1 MGSNIAE
8 KGIIKNTSAY
18 ENGTFKNKYGF
29 DQDYPEFL
37 ERLYKKYISLVIK
50 YPKVGPV
57 FAFSQELLNDIS
69 NFNDFVLSYS
79 KLYFYLNLH
88 QSYFFTSYL
97 EAWSKFNEKNDI
109 LGINSNEKYENC
121 KKLMIDTFEETFASL
136 LNSPNFLDN
145 YSKLS
150 DANISIS
157 KIYQLQFDKFLKSLN
172 YPTKEDID
180 TILEEMTFFR
190 KQIFNINQSMER
202 KIEYDANKPD

>member
-8 KGIIKNTSAY
+8 KVIIEDTCTNESG
-18 ENGTFKNKYGF
+18 NIKNKYEFG
-29 DQDYPEFL
+29 QDYPEFL

-79 KLYFYLNLH
+79 KFYFYLNLH
-88 QSYFFTSYL
+88 QCYFFTAYL
-97 EAWSKFNEKNDI
+97 EASSKFNEKNDTF
-109 LGINSNEKYENC
+109 GINSNEKYENC
-121 KKLMIDTFEETFASL
+121 KKLMIDIFEETYASL

-145 YSKLS
+145 YSKMS

-157 KIYQLQFDKFLKSLN
+157 KICQLQFNKFLKILN

-190 KQIFNINQSMER
+190 KEIFNIKQSMER
-202 KIEYDANKPD
+202 RIGYDANKPD